1 MRAQVRQPRALARST
16 VMLTFN
22 QFIST
27 SKHMRK
33 LVRGIVEFRKRALQS
48 YREKFAQLALGQSP
62 DTLFI
67 ACSDS
72 RVAAN
77 VFASTEPGDL
87 FVIRNVGNMIPCC
100 GDDGHSSA
108 DESEAAAIEFAI
120 LNLNVRHIIVC
131 GHSECGAMH
140 AILRGRNQLTS
151 PHLRAWLRHG
161 EPSLKS
167 IENHTGDLSPVNKLS
182 QLNVLQQVEHLK
194 SYPVV
199 RERMEQGK
207 LQLHPWWFELA
218 GASVYS
224 YNEEQKKFV
233 MIDENTAPAILAQ
246 LDSEVPKNQ

>member
-1 MRAQVRQPRALARST
+1 M
-16 VMLTFN
+16 
-22 QFIST
+22 
-27 SKHMRK
+27 KK
-33 LVRGIVEFRKRALQS
+33 LVRGIVEFRKKALAS
-48 YREKFAQLALGQSP
+48 YREKFEQLALGQSP

-100 GDDGHSSA
+100 GEDGHSSA

-120 LNLNVRHIIVC
+120 QNLNVKHIIVC

-140 AILRGRNQLTS
+140 ALIRGRNTLTT

-161 EPSLKS
+161 EPSLSLIDSTKS
-167 IENHTGDLSPVNKLS
+167 NLTPVNNLS
-182 QLNVLQQVEHLK
+182 QLNVLQQIEHLK

-199 RERMEQGK
+199 RERLEQGR
-207 LQLHPWWFELA
+207 LQLHAWWFELS
-218 GASVYS
+218 GASVYNFDS
-224 YNEEQKKFV
+224 KLGRFV
-233 MIDENTAPAILAQ
+233 MIDENSAPQILA
-246 LDSEVPKNQ
+246 DIE